1 MQPHT
6 TNVDPAILK
15 KLSASVT
22 HFHGPRKNLSYV
34 ISVETL
40 GANRLVKDRDSSQ
53 FVARSFEEFR
63 RFRRSLLAR
72 VSASQEDD
80 GNLLNALRSLHTAAR
95 TPKCE
100 CQGKHGC
107 AFDATRTF
115 LERLRF
121 TRMPFFGIGLSEEN
135 VAMRQNEMNNFLRM
149 IFAIVHRIH
158 PSAWRPECLFLQD
171 ILEFLDV
178 EQAFFEQVEH
188 YLSHKRRQLTLDGWK
203 AYTVETYGHG
213 IRTQPAPTN

>member
-6 TNVDPAILK
+6 TSVDPAILK

-40 GANRLVKDRDSSQ
+40 GASRLVKDRDSSQ

-72 VSASQEDD
+72 VRSGRPDD
-80 GNLLNALRSLHTAAR
+80 SGLMDALFSKAAA
-95 TPKCE
+95 PAKCE
-100 CQGKHGC
+100 CQGRHGC

-213 IRTQPAPTN
+213 IRTQPAAN